1 MTEKMISEQN
11 ELNKVGRLYK
21 SEIEGVSDFLW
32 SMGLSSVSGDKEE
45 VIKWFRKEIPFLND
59 KIPVDVIRNDN
70 NGEEIIFDL
79 LIRIRYGGAS

>member
-11 ELNKVGRLYK
+11 ELNKAGRLYK

-32 SMGLSSVSGDKEE
+32 SMALSSVSGDKEE

-79 LIRIRYGGAS
+79 LIRIRYGGES